1 MSNLIRERT
10 FGPWAMHRELLN
22 EFSRYIQADSAATHD
37 GSSSATADWV
47 PAVDIA
53 EYADRFVLHADVPG
67 IDPASI
73 EVTLEKGVL
82 TLSGSREKDVADA
95 GSAGATV
102 ERRRIERAHG
112 RFFRRFSLPETVD
125 SEAVSARGAN
135 GVLEVVIPKRPTA
148 QPRRIS
154 VAH

>member
-1 MSNLIRERT
+1 MSNMIRERN
-10 FGPWAMHRELLN
+10 FGPWAMHRELVNELN
-22 EFSRYIQADSAATHD
+22 RYIHGDSAAAAAAND
-37 GSSSATADWV
+37 ASSGATADWA

-67 IDPASI
+67 VDPASI

-82 TLSGSREKDVADA
+82 ILSGSREKAADA
-95 GSAGATV
+95 ANV

-112 RFFRRFSLPETVD
+112 RFFRRFSLPDTVD

-154 VAH
+154 VTH

>member
-10 FGPWAMHRELLN
+10 FGPWAMHRDLLN
-22 EFSRYIQADSAATHD
+22 EFSRYVQGDVTAAAAANDASSA
-37 GSSSATADWV
+37 ATADWA

-53 EYADRFVLHADVPG
+53 EYGDRFELHADVPG
-67 IDPASI
+67 VDPASI

-82 TLSGSREKDVADA
+82 TLSGSREKAADA
-95 GSAGATV
+95 ANV
-102 ERRRIERAHG
+102 ERRRVERAHG
-112 RFFRRFSLPETVD
+112 RFFRRFSLPDTVD
-125 SEAVSARGAN
+125 SEAVSARGSN